1 MATLFG
7 VGCCLITKSCS
18 ALLQPHGLQRVRLLC
33 PWNSPGKNTGVGC
46 YFFLQGIFPTQ
57 ESNPC
62 LLHWQTGSLPLSP
75 QGSFLLKVSQSKS
88 GSQWMIVQMNE
99 AIKLWTHC
107 FSPHANR
114 TWCFLY
120 FQDSASDSGM
130 HVRITWKFT
139 FRKTL
144 LPGSLSGGF
153 SLIDPRHSLG
163 VKSFKISPDD
173 SDL

>member
-62 LLHWQTGSLPLSP
+62 LLHWKTGSLPLSP

-114 TWCFLY
+114 TWCFLCI
-120 FQDSASDSGM
+120 SRT
-130 HVRITWKFT
+130 VLL
-139 FRKTL
+139 TL
-144 LPGSLSGGF
+144 GCMLE
-153 SLIDPRHSLG
+153 SLG
-163 VKSFKISPDD
+163 SSPLEKLCCLGP
-173 SDL
+173 SLEGSV